1 VLKKNAIAECV
12 GEVVAQIRLDITENQ
27 GAAFLL
33 KSTSSGG
40 PNATGRTGDNS
51 YFSLQA
57 LLCHDV
63 S

>member
-12 GEVVAQIRLDITENQ
+12 GEVVTQIRLDITENQ
-27 GAAFLL
+27 GAAFFL
-33 KSTSSGG
+33 KSTSGRG
-40 PNATGRTGDNS
+40 PNATRRTGDNS

-57 LLCHDV
+57 VLCHDV

>member
-1 VLKKNAIAECV
+1 VLKKNAIAEFL
-12 GEVVAQIRLDITENQ
+12 GKVVTQVRLDITENQ
-27 GAAFLL
+27 CTAFVC
-33 KSTSSGG
+33 KSTGGRG

-57 LLCHDV
+57 WLCHDV

>member
-1 VLKKNAIAECV
+1 
-12 GEVVAQIRLDITENQ
+12 VAQIRLDITENQ

-33 KSTSSGG
+33 KSTSSRG